1 MKERLNQRAAAAL
14 VVLGLIAGSLSGCG
28 QAQIGEKQAFSPNV
42 TEQEQTQQEPQQR
55 LEQLKISGDYDLLTA
70 SPWNC
75 AQLNSRSAATL
86 LYDAPV
92 SLQTD
97 FSTQPALAE
106 VSGSG
111 TEWTLT
117 VKEGITF
124 SDGSQLTAKHID
136 DSLALALAEG
146 SYYRARLENIAS
158 HKVLGDSVQVTL
170 NQPDALFAN
179 LMTFPVAKWDGSR
192 YIGTGRYRLA
202 SQGEE
207 SVLLEINPSYWGKQ
221 PSIRRIE
228 MIPLSKKDVE
238 TYSLKLGKIDCLYI
252 DGASA
257 DISNLSAGSYPV
269 TANQLIF
276 LGANASRGQ
285 TADAA
290 VRQAISRAI
299 DRDYLMRTSL
309 TTSGKA
315 SDLPLHPDFFAM
327 EGYTVPAQNI
337 DEAKQMLTQAGALD
351 EEETLELTLL
361 YSTDGA
367 DRAQLANQLAAQLAQ
382 VGIQITLDGR
392 SGEDYFSALESGSY
406 DLYLGELLLGDDMDL
421 SHLFTRGEHYGYGAL
436 PSQQLLSLYQ
446 TAYSTGEGWDAF
458 SAQFVQEYPVV
469 PLAFR
474 SGSFCFSRQHTL
486 KVTALRSDLFYNIDS
501 WQS

>member
-14 VVLGLIAGSLSGCG
+14 VVLGLLAGSLSGCG

-42 TEQEQTQQEPQQR
+42 TEQEQTQQEEQQH

-117 VKEGITF
+117 VKEGIEF
-124 SDGSQLTAKHID
+124 SDGSLLTAKHID
-136 DSLALALAEG
+136 DSLTLALAEG

-158 HKVLGDSVQVTL
+158 HKVSGDSVQVTL
-170 NQPDALFAN
+170 HQPDALFAN

-202 SQGEE
+202 SQGED
-207 SVLLEINPSYWGKQ
+207 SVLLERNLSYWGKQ
-221 PSIRRIE
+221 PSIQRIE
-228 MIPLSKKDVE
+228 MIPLKKTDVE

-285 TADAA
+285 TANAE
-290 VRQAISRAI
+290 VRKAISRAI

-315 SDLPLHPDFFAM
+315 SDLPLHPDFLQWKAILFRRRTSM
-327 EGYTVPAQNI
+327 
-337 DEAKQMLTQAGALD
+337 KQ
-351 EEETLELTLL
+351 
-361 YSTDGA
+361 
-367 DRAQLANQLAAQLAQ
+367 
-382 VGIQITLDGR
+382 
-392 SGEDYFSALESGSY
+392 
-406 DLYLGELLLGDDMDL
+406 
-421 SHLFTRGEHYGYGAL
+421 
-436 PSQQLLSLYQ
+436 
-446 TAYSTGEGWDAF
+446 
-458 SAQFVQEYPVV
+458 
-469 PLAFR
+469 
-474 SGSFCFSRQHTL
+474 SRC
-486 KVTALRSDLFYNIDS
+486 
-501 WQS
+501 

>member
-1 MKERLNQRAAAAL
+1 M
-14 VVLGLIAGSLSGCG
+14 
-28 QAQIGEKQAFSPNV
+28 
-42 TEQEQTQQEPQQR
+42 
-55 LEQLKISGDYDLLTA
+55 
-70 SPWNC
+70 
-75 AQLNSRSAATL
+75 
-86 LYDAPV
+86 
-92 SLQTD
+92 
-97 FSTQPALAE
+97 
-106 VSGSG
+106 
-111 TEWTLT
+111 
-117 VKEGITF
+117 
-124 SDGSQLTAKHID
+124 
-136 DSLALALAEG
+136 
-146 SYYRARLENIAS
+146 
-158 HKVLGDSVQVTL
+158 QVTL
-170 NQPDALFAN
+170 HQPDALFAN

-202 SQGEE
+202 SQGED
-207 SVLLEINPSYWGKQ
+207 SVLLERNPSYWGKQ
-221 PSIRRIE
+221 PSIQRIE
-228 MIPLSKKDVE
+228 MIPLKKTDVE

-285 TADAA
+285 TANAE
-290 VRQAISRAI
+290 VRKAISRAI

-351 EEETLELTLL
+351 DGEMLELTLL

-392 SGEDYFSALESGSY
+392 ASEDYFSALESGSY

-421 SHLFTRGEHYGYGAL
+421 SHLFTRGEHYGYGAA

-446 TAYSTGEGWDAF
+446 TAYKCAYRLLHRRGMGCLCSAVCAGISNGPACLSQRLLLLFAPAHLGSDRPAQRPVLQYRQLAVLKRFVTVVKF
-458 SAQFVQEYPVV
+458 SPI
-469 PLAFR
+469 
-474 SGSFCFSRQHTL
+474 
-486 KVTALRSDLFYNIDS
+486 DLFLAAGICK
-501 WQS
+501 

>member
-1 MKERLNQRAAAAL
+1 
-14 VVLGLIAGSLSGCG
+14 
-28 QAQIGEKQAFSPNV
+28 
-42 TEQEQTQQEPQQR
+42 
-55 LEQLKISGDYDLLTA
+55 
-70 SPWNC
+70 
-75 AQLNSRSAATL
+75 
-86 LYDAPV
+86 
-92 SLQTD
+92 
-97 FSTQPALAE
+97 
-106 VSGSG
+106 
-111 TEWTLT
+111 
-117 VKEGITF
+117 
-124 SDGSQLTAKHID
+124 
-136 DSLALALAEG
+136 
-146 SYYRARLENIAS
+146 
-158 HKVLGDSVQVTL
+158 
-170 NQPDALFAN
+170 
-179 LMTFPVAKWDGSR
+179 MTFPVAKWDGSC

-202 SQGEE
+202 SQGED
-207 SVLLEINPSYWGKQ
+207 SVLLERNPSYWGKQ
-221 PSIRRIE
+221 PSIQRIE
-228 MIPLSKKDVE
+228 MIPLKKTDVE

-285 TADAA
+285 TANAE
-290 VRQAISRAI
+290 VRKAISRAI

-327 EGYTVPAQNI
+327 EGYTVPVQNI

-351 EEETLELTLL
+351 DEEMLELTLL

-392 SGEDYFSALESGSY
+392 ASEDYFSALESGSY

-421 SHLFTRGEHYGYGAL
+421 SHLFTRGEHYGYGAA

-458 SAQFVQEYPVV
+458 AAQFVQEYPMV

-486 KVTALRSDLFYNIDS
+486 GVTALRSDLFYNIDS